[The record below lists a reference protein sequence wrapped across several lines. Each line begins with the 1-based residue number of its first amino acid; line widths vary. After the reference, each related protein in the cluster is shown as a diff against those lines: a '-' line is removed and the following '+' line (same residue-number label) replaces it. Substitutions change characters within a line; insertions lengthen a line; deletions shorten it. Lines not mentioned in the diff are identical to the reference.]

1 MRRSRPS
8 TTAHG
13 RAALLLALLA
23 AVISKSATEAFTVGP
38 TPALM
43 SRGRSFGMSSDKE
56 EAEAEPE
63 IASVDE
69 GAPKFTSPKGAIPR
83 PDPQEEDDGPLMA
96 AGRALKPL
104 NDLVELVISSEITGP
119 ILFLLPFVASPKV
132 REEVGAFIDSLLQ

>member
-43 SRGRSFGMSSDKE
+43 SRGRSFRMSSDKE

-63 IASVDE
+63 HDGGDGEDQPPGSE
-69 GAPKFTSPKGAIPR
+69 
-83 PDPQEEDDGPLMA
+83 DPWSESDPWA
-96 AGRALKPL
+96 R
-104 NDLVELVISSEITGP
+104 SSLYTI
-119 ILFLLPFVASPKV
+119 V
-132 REEVGAFIDSLLQ
+132 RETENR